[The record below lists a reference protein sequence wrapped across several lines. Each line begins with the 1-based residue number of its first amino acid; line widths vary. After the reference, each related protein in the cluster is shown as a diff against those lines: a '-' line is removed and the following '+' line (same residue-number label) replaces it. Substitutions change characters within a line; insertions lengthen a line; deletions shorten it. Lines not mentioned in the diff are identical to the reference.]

1 MDPCAFDLLK
11 KFKQRHIYSG
21 VARSSFNEPIEL
33 DFSDFQIEHSYL
45 ITKPGYSDKEMS
57 CVLVWTYRAG
67 RPVVRKDLG
76 RILAISHV
84 LLGQ

>member
-11 KFKQRHIYSG
+11 KFEQRNIYSG
-21 VARSSFNEPIEL
+21 VARSSCN
-33 DFSDFQIEHSYL
+33 DFQIEHSYL

-76 RILAISHV
+76 RILAISHA